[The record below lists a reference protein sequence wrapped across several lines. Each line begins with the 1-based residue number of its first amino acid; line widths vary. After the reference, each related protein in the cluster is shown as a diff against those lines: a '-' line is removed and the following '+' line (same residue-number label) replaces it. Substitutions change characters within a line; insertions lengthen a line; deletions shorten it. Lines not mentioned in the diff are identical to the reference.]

1 MNKLDSNHDGCID
14 FQEFLRALKV
24 SFQFLL
30 PFYFL
35 FLQGDLNATRVDV
48 VRRAYNKLDA
58 NGDGTVK
65 LDDIA
70 MVYDASKHPE
80 VHANRK
86 SERAVFMEFMS
97 LWDT

>member
-14 FQEFLRALKV
+14 FQEFLRALK
-24 SFQFLL
+24 
-30 PFYFL
+30 
-35 FLQGDLNATRVDV
+35 GDLNATRVDV